1 MNTKFVETEEIVPN
15 LLKAFGFVAAA
26 GAGVGLMYFLD
37 PTRGN
42 ARRARVRDRTTKF
55 AREGTEAIETRM
67 RDLEHRVEGVFA
79 ELRHQFECETPVN
92 DSKLEARIHTKLG
105 RVTTNPRTIRI
116 MALSG
121 NVIAGGFAPEVEV
134 PEILKAIAKVPGVK
148 SVESRFVREVTPP
161 AKAAIG
167 VFAPLVAFGSDMAAA
182 ISKH

>member
-1 MNTKFVETEEIVPN
+1 MNTKFVETEEIAPN
-15 LLKAFGFVAAA
+15 LMKAAGFVAAA
-26 GAGVGLMYFLD
+26 GAGIGLMYFFD

-42 ARRARVRDRTTKF
+42 ARRAILRDKTVRF
-55 AREGTEAIETRM
+55 ARESTQAIEKRM
-67 RDLEHRVEGVFA
+67 NDLENRVEGVFA

-105 RVTTNPRTIRI
+105 RAASNPRTIRI

-121 NVIAGGFAPEVEV
+121 NVIAGGFAPEAEV

-148 SVESRFVREVTPP
+148 SVESRFAPEVEPP
-161 AKAAIG
+161 AKSTVG
-167 VFAPLVAFGSDMAAA
+167 VLAPLFAFGSDMAAA